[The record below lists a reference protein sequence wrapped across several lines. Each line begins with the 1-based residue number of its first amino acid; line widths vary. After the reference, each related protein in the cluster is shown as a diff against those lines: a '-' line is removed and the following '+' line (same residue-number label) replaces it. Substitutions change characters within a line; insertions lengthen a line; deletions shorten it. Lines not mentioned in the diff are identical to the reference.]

1 MKPTHAL
8 RAWALSLAIL
18 TVSNISVAED
28 LLVPGLW
35 GKKESDLEQ
44 VFAGAKKAKGAW
56 TLENWRGWKSVML
69 VFDDKTHALEMLF
82 FTPTRLLSEAEAK
95 AAAQD
100 QLGLSLPPADEVRA
114 VGLITYREM
123 KGKIS
128 TINFTYED
136 PRADQRIREIGVF
149 FNLPMVMR
157 PGQSQVTP
165 APKGGL
171 PPLLG
176 LSLDECTARYGKP
189 TDGAS
194 GTKIF
199 RLENVLVRCRFFGG
213 TCEST
218 EFLKTAVGPFSD
230 EEFQSLR
237 EASGGRDTWE
247 RTQVRLGGETWISPA
262 SQRLAVRWTNAPFTV
277 VIQTRASFE
286 RLGRRYKEQ
295 LASLMNQVVSR

>member
-1 MKPTHAL
+1 MKHTYAL
-8 RAWALSLAIL
+8 RAWVLSLAIL

-28 LLVPGLW
+28 LSVPGLW
-35 GKKESDLEQ
+35 GKKESDLGQ
-44 VFAGAKKAKGAW
+44 VFVEAKKSKGAW
-56 TLENWRGWKSVML
+56 ALENWRGWKSVML

-82 FTPTRLLSEAEAK
+82 FTPARPLSEAEAK

-136 PRADQRIREIGVF
+136 PRSDQRIREIGVF
-149 FNLPMVMR
+149 FNLPVVMR

-165 APKGGL
+165 TPNEASPS
-171 PPLLG
+171 LLG
-176 LSLDECTARYGKP
+176 LSLDECATRFGEPTEGKL
-189 TDGAS
+189 
-194 GTKIF
+194 GTKMF
-199 RLENVLVRCRFFGG
+199 RSGNLLVQCRFFGG
-213 TCEST
+213 VCDSS
-218 EFLKTAVGPFSD
+218 EFLKATVRPFSD
-230 EEFQSLR
+230 EEFQALR

-262 SQRLAVRWTNAPFTV
+262 SQRLAVRWTNAPYTV

-286 RLGRRYKEQ
+286 RLGSRYKEQ
-295 LASLMNQVVSR
+295 LASLMN